1 MVKQGIK
8 KGRFRDIAQLLL
20 ETYKSIAA
28 FTPIVE
34 HAKEMTDEF
43 NDFPNDKNKVVM
55 EMARNNV
62 VLGAYKLAD
71 HLCLLYEDIS
81 VRSKKMF
88 TFKEYSDIV
97 SENLCGMLQEGCE
110 NG

>member
-1 MVKQGIK
+1 MIKQGIK
-8 KGRFRDIAQLLL
+8 RGRFRDIAQLLL

-28 FTPIVE
+28 FTPVVE

-43 NDFPNDKNKVVM
+43 NDFPNDKNKVV
-55 EMARNNV
+55 
-62 VLGAYKLAD
+62 LGAYKLAD
-71 HLCLLYEDIS
+71 YLCLLYGDIS
-81 VRSKKMF
+81 ARSKKMF

-97 SENLCGMLQEGCE
+97 SENLCGMLQEGCD